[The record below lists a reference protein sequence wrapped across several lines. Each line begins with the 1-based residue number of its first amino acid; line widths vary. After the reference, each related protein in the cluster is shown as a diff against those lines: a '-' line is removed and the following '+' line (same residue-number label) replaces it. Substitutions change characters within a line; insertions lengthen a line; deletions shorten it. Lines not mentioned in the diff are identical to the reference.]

1 MPSSDLPTIVSLD
14 LVHPKHV
21 PKPDWAP
28 APNYTRPI
36 PVTASIC
43 LDFSS
48 SSAFSGLSSR
58 PALILAPARTW
69 HPGIGLTMWEQA
81 KARAKEIGSMVL
93 WCDGGEGGVSGVAGG
108 GITDFMQF
116 GEGSWSRT
124 IGIQWPFDES
134 RTVYARWGDWYTVLV
149 LWLLFVVAF
158 CVGVKLDPLDI
169 YSVMRGVRRIMA
181 SFSEWKNR
189 RKVLT
194 EAQNGEN

>member
-1 MPSSDLPTIVSLD
+1 
-14 LVHPKHV
+14 
-21 PKPDWAP
+21 
-28 APNYTRPI
+28 
-36 PVTASIC
+36 
-43 LDFSS
+43 
-48 SSAFSGLSSR
+48 
-58 PALILAPARTW
+58 
-69 HPGIGLTMWEQA
+69 MWEQA